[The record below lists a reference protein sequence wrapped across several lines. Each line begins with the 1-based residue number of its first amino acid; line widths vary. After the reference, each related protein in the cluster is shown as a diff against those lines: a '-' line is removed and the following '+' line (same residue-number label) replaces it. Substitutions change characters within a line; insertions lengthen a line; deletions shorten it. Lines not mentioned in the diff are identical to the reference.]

1 MWFVFLTCCMAAGL
15 LILTAAVG
23 PSTIRAAGAEHV
35 SWNLIHVDF
44 STAVPTLRPGGVSFA
59 LADATHQIT
68 FTDSSGT
75 FIAPAS
81 GGTSGAATGGGTWA
95 TFEGSTKTGSGT
107 YTVTGLVS
115 WQMANL
121 APPGSAIDLIDSAHD
136 RANGNAVLRIQY
148 SDGSDGVLG
157 IGCHG
162 PGAPAGIQEGVIATK
177 GYFTYWTGAS
187 HPPGVDINF
196 TVFHILK

>member
-1 MWFVFLTCCMAAGL
+1 MNCSGIARARGMWFVFLTCCMAAGL

-23 PSTIRAAGAEHV
+23 PS
-35 SWNLIHVDF
+35 
-44 STAVPTLRPGGVSFA
+44 TLRPGGVSFA

-107 YTVTGLVS
+107 YTVTGL
-115 WQMANL
+115 
-121 APPGSAIDLIDSAHD
+121 
-136 RANGNAVLRIQY
+136 
-148 SDGSDGVLG
+148 
-157 IGCHG
+157 
-162 PGAPAGIQEGVIATK
+162 
-177 GYFTYWTGAS
+177 
-187 HPPGVDINF
+187 
-196 TVFHILK
+196 

>member
-1 MWFVFLTCCMAAGL
+1 
-15 LILTAAVG
+15 
-23 PSTIRAAGAEHV
+23 
-35 SWNLIHVDF
+35 
-44 STAVPTLRPGGVSFA
+44 
-59 LADATHQIT
+59 
-68 FTDSSGT
+68 
-75 FIAPAS
+75 
-81 GGTSGAATGGGTWA
+81 
-95 TFEGSTKTGSGT
+95 
-107 YTVTGLVS
+107 
-115 WQMANL
+115 MANL

-148 SDGSDGVLG
+148 SDGSEGVLG

-187 HPPGVDINF
+187 HSPGVDFNF